1 MNAWLLIV
9 IFNNPTM
16 DAKVAVFDNEKDC
29 QRMLQVTKEVIGK
42 RKEVKSIECMRGEL
56 H

>member
-9 IFNNPTM
+9 MFTDPVLP
-16 DAKVAVFDNEKDC
+16 AKVAVFENQTDC
-29 QRMLQVTKEVIGK
+29 NRMLQVTKEVIGK
-42 RKEVKSIECMRGEL
+42 RKEVKSVECVKGEL

>member
-9 IFNNPTM
+9 LFIDPVVP
-16 DAKVAVFDNEKDC
+16 AKVAVFENEKDC

-42 RKEVKSIECMRGEL
+42 RKEVKSIECVKGEL